1 MYLDINN
8 LYGWAMSQYHSTGGF
23 KWLSEGEI
31 NNTNLGKYTEESY
44 RGLILEVDLDYPE
57 QLHQSHDDFPLTA
70 EKNYLSQG
78 MVSSY
83 WERIRQKCNISIVQ
97 LS

>member
-1 MYLDINN
+1 
-8 LYGWAMSQYHSTGGF
+8 MSQYHSTGGF

-83 WERIRQKCNISIVQ
+83 
-97 LS
+97 